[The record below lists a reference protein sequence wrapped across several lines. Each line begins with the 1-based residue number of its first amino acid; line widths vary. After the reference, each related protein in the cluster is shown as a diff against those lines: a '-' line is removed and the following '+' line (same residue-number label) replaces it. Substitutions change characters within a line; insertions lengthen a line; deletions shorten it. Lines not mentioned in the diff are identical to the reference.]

1 MVKIR
6 TAHHRFGKTLF
17 GAVLSLGVIGS
28 VSAQSDDAQA
38 DSYASLLKKSHDLEV
53 ELSYLEMKIGEQER
67 IIGDL
72 RAEIDGV
79 PALLGSVRPL
89 VEKMVTSYAAEF
101 EIDPPFN
108 ASERYERLAKLQEQL
123 ELNSSPPQVMLNR
136 AIGMYEKEVEYGM
149 TVAQYAG
156 NNPLEDRSGWR
167 LKACQESLMSPACNV
182 TNEMREAIR
191 EKTGVSLEDL
201 DPDDEEDAANM
212 KLMVEKFEQEKKLFD
227 GNYLRVGRLAL
238 IYADVDGEQ
247 VYRYDVT
254 TKRKV
259 ARPADAAAPDAEG
272 GEAAP
277 QQAQGRVAEWVPVDG
292 AERINLFRAVK
303 MAKGEAAPDVMTIPV
318 LVE

>member
-1 MVKIR
+1 MVKNR
-6 TAHHRFGKTLF
+6 TAHHRFGKTLL

-28 VSAQSDDAQA
+28 ASAQSDDAQA
-38 DSYASLLKKSHDLEV
+38 DSYAALLKKSHDLEV
-53 ELSYLEMKIGEQER
+53 ELSYMEMKIGEQER
-67 IIGDL
+67 LISDL
-72 RAEIDGV
+72 RTEIDGV
-79 PALLGSVRPL
+79 PALLSSVRPL
-89 VEKMVTSYAAEF
+89 VENMVSSYAAEF

-123 ELNSSPPQVMLNR
+123 ELGGSTDQLMLNR

-149 TVAQYAG
+149 TVGQYAG
-156 NNPLEDRSGWR
+156 NNPLEDLAGWR
-167 LKACQESLMSPACNV
+167 LRACEESLMSPACNV

-191 EKTGVSLEDL
+191 EKTGKSLEDL
-201 DPDDEEDAANM
+201 DPNDEKDAANM

-238 IYADVDGEQ
+238 IYADVDGER

-259 ARPADAAAPDAEG
+259 AAPKVSEDS

-277 QQAQGRVAEWVPVDG
+277 AQQESRVQEWVPVDG